1 MQCSRCRHENSDG
14 AKFCGECGTRLE
26 LACPA
31 CATLNP
37 PANKFCQQCGGT
49 MAAADVRFA
58 SPDTYTPSHLA
69 RKILTARTSLAGER
83 KTVTVLF
90 ADLKGSLELL
100 VDRDPEDARALL
112 DAVIERLMEA
122 VHRFEGTVN
131 QVMGDGIMALFGAP
145 VAHEDHAVRAC
156 YAALRMQRAV
166 AQYAEE
172 VRRRQGLDV
181 QIRVGINSGEVVVRS
196 VGSDLNVEYTA
207 VGQTTHLAARMEQ
220 LARPGT
226 SMITEATRR
235 LADRHIEV
243 ESRGPVP
250 IKGMRQPVEVWEL
263 CGAAPASRLQ
273 SSANALTRFLGREDE
288 LVRLEALLDRVTE
301 RQGQVVAIVGEAGVG
316 KSRLLAEFRRRLAG
330 RSVTWLEGH
339 CVPYGHAMPYL
350 PVLEM
355 LRQHCG
361 LAEDDRPEI
370 VAVKLRACLREAGLD
385 PDEDAPHLLPL
396 LGLADATSGRARAP
410 EAMQARSFELLRRLM
425 LGSRHRPLVMVV
437 EDLHWVDAISEDY
450 AASLVERVGAAP
462 MLLVFSYRPGYRPRW
477 IDRSSGTQLAL
488 TPLGPAESRAIVRAS
503 ALPAEATERIL
514 DRAEGNP
521 LFLEELARAAAGAGG
536 RGPDVPLPDT
546 VHDVLSARVDHLPET
561 ARRVLQCAAVLGRQ
575 FSARLL
581 RAVWDGSEGHLDEHL
596 RELGRLEFLEERFG
610 AGEPTFVFKHAL
622 VQDVIYGSLLERQRR
637 AVHGRAAR
645 ALEGFHAGRLDAV
658 VEPLAHHFAR
668 GDDPER
674 AAEYARLAA
683 PRAPHF
689 LAPS

>member
-37 PANKFCQQCGGT
+37 PANKFCQQCGGAL
-49 MAAADVRFA
+49 AAGDVRFA

-226 SMITEATRR
+226 TMITEATRR
-235 LADRHIEV
+235 LADRHVEV

-250 IKGMRQPVEVWEL
+250 IKGLRQPVEVWEL
-263 CGAAPASRLQ
+263 HGAAPASRLQ

-288 LVRLEALLDRVTE
+288 LAPPGGAAGSRDRAPGPGGGG
-301 RQGQVVAIVGEAGVG
+301 RRRGRRGQVTPGVG
-316 KSRLLAEFRRRLAG
+316 VHALA
-330 RSVTWLEGH
+330 
-339 CVPYGHAMPYL
+339 
-350 PVLEM
+350 
-355 LRQHCG
+355 
-361 LAEDDRPEI
+361 
-370 VAVKLRACLREAGLD
+370 
-385 PDEDAPHLLPL
+385 
-396 LGLADATSGRARAP
+396 AR
-410 EAMQARSFELLRRLM
+410 
-425 LGSRHRPLVMVV
+425 GVV
-437 EDLHWVDAISEDY
+437 
-450 AASLVERVGAAP
+450 
-462 MLLVFSYRPGYRPRW
+462 
-477 IDRSSGTQLAL
+477 
-488 TPLGPAESRAIVRAS
+488 
-503 ALPAEATERIL
+503 
-514 DRAEGNP
+514 
-521 LFLEELARAAAGAGG
+521 AGAGG
-536 RGPDVPLPDT
+536 AGGVLRQ
-546 VHDVLSARVDHLPET
+546 VHAVRSDDRPAAV
-561 ARRVLQCAAVLGRQ
+561 VLQDRDGRRCRAG
-575 FSARLL
+575 SAPRSPPACWSSTP
-581 RAVWDGSEGHLDEHL
+581 RCT
-596 RELGRLEFLEERFG
+596 GRSPRCCRSTTSRPRTPSGIASSPPSAG
-610 AGEPTFVFKHAL
+610 AG
-622 VQDVIYGSLLERQRR
+622 SS
-637 AVHGRAAR
+637 
-645 ALEGFHAGRLDAV
+645 
-658 VEPLAHHFAR
+658 
-668 GDDPER
+668 
-674 AAEYARLAA
+674 
-683 PRAPHF
+683 PR
-689 LAPS
+689 